1 MSAPAV
7 ADFTTTEAR
16 PARPHRRPRLRAVP
30 DPSHA
35 ASEPN
40 APEPTASALSSGVP
54 ARAVPVPVPGVP
66 VPAVTFSGVAQPAVA
81 TVTGRN
87 LPTAAPTASSSMTA
101 AADPAAANPGP
112 LTVTISIDGG
122 EGENRERVLTA
133 LRELLA
139 VAGPAADVALRA
151 PTEIPTGEPG
161 VISLDPAPRAAFR
174 DGKLLDLSRL
184 EYDLLLFFAE
194 HPRQVFTRAQLLSRV
209 WGHVHT
215 GVRTVD
221 VHISRLRTKLDD
233 PELITTVYG
242 VGYRLAD
249 SAPVRVV

>member
-7 ADFTTTEAR
+7 ADLSDLAH
-16 PARPHRRPRLRAVP
+16 ASQPHRRPRLHAVP
-30 DPSHA
+30 DPAVSSVA
-35 ASEPN
+35 VSSVAVPSVAVPTAVPN
-40 APEPTASALSSGVP
+40 APVSNAAVSNA
-54 ARAVPVPVPGVP
+54 AVPD
-66 VPAVTFSGVAQPAVA
+66 
-81 TVTGRN
+81 
-87 LPTAAPTASSSMTA
+87 AALDS
-101 AADPAAANPGP
+101 P
-112 LTVTISIDGG
+112 LTVTISIGGG
-122 EGENRERVLTA
+122 EGENRERLLTA
-133 LRELLA
+133 LRELVSL
-139 VAGPAADVALRA
+139 AGPAADVAFRGPVDVPA
-151 PTEIPTGEPG
+151 GEPG

>member
-7 ADFTTTEAR
+7 ADLITNSTHAPVT
-16 PARPHRRPRLRAVP
+16 HRRPRLRAVP
-30 DPSHA
+30 DTAHPAPS
-35 ASEPN
+35 
-40 APEPTASALSSGVP
+40 TVP
-54 ARAVPVPVPGVP
+54 PAVPP
-66 VPAVTFSGVAQPAVA
+66 
-81 TVTGRN
+81 
-87 LPTAAPTASSSMTA
+87 AAPLAVPLA
-101 AADPAAANPGP
+101 VP

-122 EGENRERVLTA
+122 EEASRDRLLTA
-133 LRELLA
+133 LRELVSL
-139 VAGPAADVALRA
+139 AGPGADVALRA
-151 PTEIPTGEPG
+151 PAEAPAGEPG

-249 SAPVRVV
+249 SAPVRLV

>member
-7 ADFTTTEAR
+7 AELITNSTHT
-16 PARPHRRPRLRAVP
+16 PVTHRRPRLRAVP
-30 DPSHA
+30 DTSHPAPSTVAPA
-35 ASEPN
+35 ALPA
-40 APEPTASALSSGVP
+40 AP
-54 ARAVPVPVPGVP
+54 AVPLASP
-66 VPAVTFSGVAQPAVA
+66 
-81 TVTGRN
+81 
-87 LPTAAPTASSSMTA
+87 LAAPLA
-101 AADPAAANPGP
+101 AP

-122 EGENRERVLTA
+122 EVESRDRLLAA
-133 LRELLA
+133 LRELVSL
-139 VAGPAADVALRA
+139 AGPGADVALRA
-151 PTEIPTGEPG
+151 PAEAPAGEPG

-174 DGKLLDLSRL
+174 DGQLLDLSRL

-249 SAPVRVV
+249 SAPVRLV

>member
-30 DPSHA
+30 DPSHT
-35 ASEPN
+35 
-40 APEPTASALSSGVP
+40 APIAPGSTASALSSSVAPASGVP
-54 ARAVPVPVPGVP
+54 APA
-66 VPAVTFSGVAQPAVA
+66 VPAVTFSGVAPAS
-81 TVTGRN
+81 T
-87 LPTAAPTASSSMTA
+87 SMTV
-101 AADPAAANPGP
+101 AADPAAANSGP

-139 VAGPAADVALRA
+139 VAGPTADVALRA
-151 PTEIPTGEPG
+151 PTEVPTGEPG

>member
-7 ADFTTTEAR
+7 ADVAT
-16 PARPHRRPRLRAVP
+16 PAHAPQAHRRPRLRAVP
-30 DPSHA
+30 DPSR
-35 ASEPN
+35 P
-40 APEPTASALSSGVP
+40 ASA
-54 ARAVPVPVPGVP
+54 
-66 VPAVTFSGVAQPAVA
+66 PAVA
-81 TVTGRN
+81 FS
-87 LPTAAPTASSSMTA
+87 AAEPLGPGDVL
-101 AADPAAANPGP
+101 DPAAP

-122 EGENRERVLTA
+122 EGENRERILAA
-133 LRELLA
+133 LRELVSL
-139 VAGPAADVALRA
+139 AGPAADIALRA
-151 PTEIPTGEPG
+151 PVEVPSGEPG

-174 DGKLLDLSRL
+174 DGRLLDLSRL

>member
-7 ADFTTTEAR
+7 AELITNSAHTPVT
-16 PARPHRRPRLRAVP
+16 HRRPRLRAVP
-30 DPSHA
+30 DTSHPAPST
-35 ASEPN
+35 
-40 APEPTASALSSGVP
+40 APP
-54 ARAVPVPVPGVP
+54 AVP
-66 VPAVTFSGVAQPAVA
+66 
-81 TVTGRN
+81 
-87 LPTAAPTASSSMTA
+87 
-101 AADPAAANPGP
+101 PAAAPAAPLTAPLVAP

-122 EGENRERVLTA
+122 EVESRDRLLAA
-133 LRELLA
+133 LRELVSL
-139 VAGPAADVALRA
+139 AGPGADVALRA
-151 PTEIPTGEPG
+151 PAEAPAGEPG

-249 SAPVRVV
+249 SAPVRLV